1 MANLSTAAL
10 RAQVMRHLRRIRLH
24 DMANLST
31 AALRALL
38 DFTRAD
44 IQEFDDISQAR
55 LTVAKLAAQA
65 GQFPRRKRLVINELK
80 KMPFGSRRGKAWTWL
95 PEIEEALPG
104 GADMFGSREQLQE
117 LQTTL
122 NKCLAELF
130 PVDGFRDPHG
140 GVFCLPMSIK
150 KLHLQRQNVGDA
162 APVEVRFVAESWQA
176 AFWLSVTALVEEFG
190 GKLRRC
196 QECKAVYL
204 RTGRQSYCR
213 DQCARRARNRRYT
226 AKAGRRKK

>member
-1 MANLSTAAL
+1 MANSSTTAL
-10 RAQVMRHLRRIRLH
+10 RY
-24 DMANLST
+24 
-31 AALRALL
+31 LL

-44 IQEFDDISQAR
+44 IQEFEDVSRAR
-55 LTVAKLAAQA
+55 LIVATLAAQA
-65 GQFPRRKRLVINELK
+65 GQYPRRKRLVIHELEK
-80 KMPFGSRRGKAWTWL
+80 IRSGKRWAKRWTWL
-95 PEIEEALPG
+95 PEIEKALPG
-104 GADMFGSREQLQE
+104 GADMFGSRKQLQE

-122 NKCLAELF
+122 NKRLAELF
-130 PVDGFRDPHG
+130 PVDGFGDLPG
-140 GVFCLPMSIK
+140 GDFYLPVSIK

-162 APVEVRFVAESWQA
+162 APVEVRFVAKSWKD